1 MKSPVHLVLTV
12 IALLEG
18 LSGLRVAIGQETNS
32 GDLYQKAQALAQEG
46 KLSDAEEPLNS
57 LLAQENDRVAQLLFF
72 RASLR
77 AQMGRFQDAA
87 RDFEQVIK
95 IDPSNHS
102 PWFNLTPLLVRAGE
116 IPEYRTNCKEM
127 LRRFSDT
134 TEAPIANRIAKSCL
148 LIPSALD
155 PEDVITAAKLADKS
169 VALTKEGEFWPWR
182 SMTQGLAEYR
192 RGGFARA
199 SELTDRF
206 EKEMHDAEQA
216 GTLPGDWSTCKADA
230 CFISAMA
237 HQQLKETSQAQAA
250 LARGRVIVR
259 AKLPD
264 LSGKDLG
271 SAWCDVLWTYI
282 LMSEASKTVEASVP
296 GQP

>member
-1 MKSPVHLVLTV
+1 MKFPIHLVLTV

-18 LSGLRVAIGQETNS
+18 LSGPRAAIGQEAKN
-32 GDLYQKAQALAQEG
+32 GDLYQKALKLAQAG
-46 KLSDAEEPLNS
+46 KLSEAEEPLNS

-77 AQMGRFQDAA
+77 AEMGRFQDAA
-87 RDFEQVIK
+87 SDLEQVIK
-95 IDPSNHS
+95 IDPSNHW

-116 IPEYRTNCKEM
+116 FPEYRTNCKEM
-127 LRRFSDT
+127 LRRFNDT

-148 LIPSALD
+148 LVPSTLD
-155 PEDVITAAKLADKS
+155 PEDVIMAAKLADKS
-169 VALTKEGEFWPWR
+169 VALTKAGEFWPWR

-199 SELTDRF
+199 SELIDRF
-206 EKEMHDAEQA
+206 EKEMRDAEQA
-216 GTLPGDWSTCKADA
+216 GSLSGDWSTCKADA

-237 HQQLKETSQAQAA
+237 HQQLKETNAAQAA
-250 LARGRVIVR
+250 LERGRVIAR
-259 AKLPD
+259 TKLPD
-264 LSGKDLG
+264 LNGKDLG
-271 SAWCDVLWTYI
+271 SAWWDVLWTYI
-282 LMSEASKTVEASVP
+282 LMSEAGKTIDGSVP